1 MRKLIL
7 FLAGAALALSAS
19 GAVTP
24 EDWQNP
30 SVFEV
35 NRLPMRASFVTHQQ
49 QSQNLNGI
57 WKFRFYPNPE
67 SRMKGFEAPSL
78 DDSGWDSIPVP
89 GLWDLEGW
97 CDPMYLN
104 IGYPWRGHF
113 ENNPPQVPGEH
124 NYVGQYRRSFTVGKE
139 WKGKQICLNIGSATS
154 NVRVWVNGKMVG
166 YSQDSK
172 LEARFDITKYVKEG
186 ENLLALEIFRWC
198 DGTWL
203 EDQDFWRF
211 AGIARGVE
219 LYTREKERLE
229 DVHVAGEMNG
239 TLVLSA
245 EVTQGIARVDFAVVD
260 ADGQTIRTV
269 SCTPVK
275 GKVKWSGKIDHP
287 RLKLWSAEEP
297 NLHTLEV
304 KALDKKGRVA
314 ESTAIPFGFR
324 TVAIRDAQL
333 LVNGKPVLIKGA
345 DRHELD
351 PYKGYNVSEAD
362 MIRDIRI
369 MKELNINAVRTC
381 HYPDDPRWLALC
393 DQYGLYVVDE
403 GNIES
408 HGMGYEDGKT
418 LAQNPLFHDAHLARD
433 QRMVQRDINHPSVII
448 WSLGNEAGNGQNFY
462 DCYDWIK
469 ACDPTRPVQY
479 ERALIGWYGKSDYN
493 TDICCPM
500 YMEPKDCER
509 YLQNADKPLIQCE
522 YAHAMGNSMGN
533 FKEYWDLVRKYPSY
547 QGGFIWDFVDQAL
560 RWPWYAPGTDHIFI
574 FGGDLNNYDPSDGS
588 FNCNGVIAADRS
600 LHPHAYEVRYQY
612 RNILTAAGG
621 RPGEIRITNENFFKT
636 LENYYLQWE
645 LAVCGTP
652 VRSGMV
658 WNLDVPAGETR
669 PLDLGLGTLPEADL
683 LTLTVHYRLKEQDG
697 LLAAGHEAAYDQLVL
712 CDKPAGIGLDSPC
725 LPAADGTTFSGS
737 FAYKGT
743 LAPRIAYW
751 EATVSPETGFLCSY
765 KVNGKE
771 YLKQPL
777 QPCFNRALNENDLG
791 ARFDRRFELWRNP
804 AFQLQQLLSW
814 QEDNAVVVK
823 AVYTP
828 IDGKA
833 GVQLEYRIAGDGGI
847 LVTETMTDEVSLD
860 SCPPLFRFG
869 VRFGME
875 GRFEELDFLG
885 LGPWENYADRNSAA
899 LLGHYRQKV
908 ADQYHY
914 GYVRSQESGTHTG
927 LRNFRVLA
935 VDGFGLELTSDNPFS
950 ASALPFSLEELDRH
964 VHSLELKAQ
973 AYENE
978 RSRGTTYIHADL
990 AQMGV
995 GGINSWGSWPLEE
1008 YLLRAQPRTFRL
1020 LLRPVAN

>member
-7 FLAGAALALSAS
+7 FLTGLCLAIAALAA
-19 GAVTP
+19 GKK

-30 SVFEV
+30 SVFEI
-35 NRLPMRASFVTHQQ
+35 NRLPMRATFVTAQQ
-49 QSQNLNGI
+49 QTQNLNGV
-57 WKFRFYPNPE
+57 WKFRFSQNPE
-67 SRMKGFEAPSL
+67 SRLQGFESPTL
-78 DDSGWDSIPVP
+78 DDSNWDTMPVP

-113 ENNPPQVPGEH
+113 QNNPPEVPTEH
-124 NYVGQYRRSFTVGKE
+124 NYVGQYRRSFTIGKD
-139 WKGKQICLNIGSATS
+139 WLGKQICLNIGSATS

-211 AGIARGVE
+211 SGIARGVE
-219 LYTREKERLE
+219 LYTREKERIE
-229 DVHVAGEMNG
+229 DVHVNG
-239 TLVLSA
+239 T
-245 EVTQGIARVDFAVVD
+245 
-260 ADGQTIRTV
+260 ADGVFTLDAEFTRGITSVVVNVLDAEERPILAIDGIK
-269 SCTPVK
+269 PVK
-275 GKVKWSGKIDHP
+275 GKVKFTEELGKDLV
-287 RLKLWSAEEP
+287 RLWSAEDP
-297 NLHTLEV
+297 NLYTLHV
-304 KALDKKGRVA
+304 MAYTKQGLA
-314 ESTAIPFGFR
+314 ESTSIPFGFR
-324 TVAIRDAQL
+324 TVEIKDAQL
-333 LVNGKPVLIKGA
+333 LVNGKAILIKGA

-418 LAQNPLFHDAHLARD
+418 LAQNPLFHDAHLIRD
-433 QRMVQRDINHPSVII
+433 QRMVKRDFNHPCVII

-469 ACDPTRPVQY
+469 AYDPSRPVQY
-479 ERALIGWYGKSDYN
+479 ERALFGWGGKSDYN
-493 TDICCPM
+493 TDIQCPM

-560 RWPWYAPGTDHIFI
+560 RWPSKAEGTDHIFI
-574 FGGDLNNYDPSDGS
+574 FGGDLNDYDPSDGS

-612 RNILTAAGG
+612 RDILTSAGP
-621 RPGEIRITNENFFKT
+621 RPGTVQITNEHFFT
-636 LENYYLQWE
+636 SLDNYYLLWE
-645 LAVCGTP
+645 MEADGTP
-652 VRSGMV
+652 VRNGII
-658 WNLDVPAGETR
+658 WNLDIPAGETR
-669 PLDLGLGTLPEADL
+669 TRDLGIGALPEADI
-683 LTLTVHYRLKEQDG
+683 LTLTVHYRLKAQDG
-697 LLAAGHEAAYDQLVL
+697 LLPAGFETAYDQLVL
-712 CDKPAGIGLDSPC
+712 KDNEKPIVWEN
-725 LPAADGTTFSGS
+725 AALAQAQGTTFCGS
-737 FAYKGT
+737 FTYQGT
-743 LAPRIAYW
+743 LQDRL
-751 EATVSPETGFLCSY
+751 ATWKAAIDPQTGFLCSY
-765 KVNGKE
+765 QVNGKE
-771 YLKQPL
+771 YLKEPL
-777 QPCFNRALNENDLG
+777 KPCFNRAMNENDLG
-791 ARFDRRFELWRNP
+791 ARLDRRMAFWRNP
-804 AFQLQQLLSW
+804 ELKVSQVETVTEGLDQ
-814 QEDNAVVVK
+814 VVK
-823 AVYTP
+823 VTYVP
-828 IDGKA
+828 IDGK
-833 GVQLEYRIAGDGGI
+833 VSVTVEYRLGGDGGI
-847 LVTETMTDEVSLD
+847 LVTESMDGDLSGL
-860 SCPPLFRFG
+860 PQLPRFG
-869 VRFGME
+869 LRFAME
-875 GRFEELDFLG
+875 GRFEEVDFFG

-899 LLGHYRQKV
+899 LLGHYHQKV

-914 GYVRSQESGTHTG
+914 GYARSQESGTHTG

-935 VDGFGLELTSDNPFS
+935 VDGFGLELTSDAGFS
-950 ASALPFSLEELDRH
+950 ASALPFSLEELDTH
-964 VHSLELKAQ
+964 VHSLELKAK
-973 AYENE
+973 AHEND
-978 RSRGTTYIHADL
+978 RSRGTTYVHADL

-995 GGINSWGSWPLEE
+995 GGINSWGAWPLQE
-1008 YLLRAQPRTFRL
+1008 YLLPAQPRTFRL
-1020 LLRPVAN
+1020 LIRPVAN